1 MFFYYTSATTFRSN
15 LGKGLI
21 DMQNMQNILVLNLRQ
36 AFFIVWQ
43 LTTFLNGISLCLQS
57 SRYNLFPFLQDLS
70 TYMSYKTSQKWN
82 SFIMK
87 NFVKIVENIISLWD
101 IIRNIASQYQI
112 FHQSWFIDHKLN
124 DNPILRIFGGKNDS
138 MFRLTIC
145 NGIVHMW
152 SGNVFMLSANMC
164 VHAFLWNATKPIFIR
179 NFLLPIF
186 F

>member
-1 MFFYYTSATTFRSN
+1 MEFLYVYKVRDTTYFHSY
-15 LGKGLI
+15 K
-21 DMQNMQNILVLNLRQ
+21 
-36 AFFIVWQ
+36 
-43 LTTFLNGISLCLQS
+43 S
-57 SRYNLFPFLQDLS
+57 LS

-87 NFVKIVENIISLWD
+87 NFVNIVANNISLWD
-101 IIRNIASQYQI
+101 ISQITQIIRNIASQYQI